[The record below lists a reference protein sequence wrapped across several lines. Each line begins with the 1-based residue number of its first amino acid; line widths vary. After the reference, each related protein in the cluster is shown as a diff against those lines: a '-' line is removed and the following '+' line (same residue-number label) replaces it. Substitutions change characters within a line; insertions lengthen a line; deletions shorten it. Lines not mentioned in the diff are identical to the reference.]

1 MLNETDLDAF
11 GYDYWSSD
19 YKTKVR
25 MQNMTP
31 MSMVKEFSQT
41 LDQDPQPYLYA
52 GLIAEEADEWRSEY
66 LRDTKADQLK
76 ELADLVYVIYGFAN
90 AKGWDLDEAVR
101 RVHVNNLGRCIQPCD
116 RCNGEGIVDKFSTW
130 EGTCEVCKGKG
141 TTVQRRAD
149 GKILKNPNYPKVDLT
164 DLV

>member
-1 MLNETDLDAF
+1 MLNDTDLDAF
-11 GYDYWSSD
+11 GYDYWVSD

-25 MQNMTP
+25 VQNMTP
-31 MSMVKEFSQT
+31 MSMVKEFSKKTEQV
-41 LDQDPQPYLYA
+41 PQPYLYA

-66 LRDTKADQLK
+66 QRDTGVEQLK

-101 RVHVNNLGRCIQPCD
+101 RVHLNNLGRCIQPD
-116 RCNGEGIVDKFSTW
+116 GS
-130 EGTCEVCKGKG
+130 
-141 TTVQRRAD
+141 VQRRAD
-149 GKILKNPNYPKVDLT
+149 GKIMKNPDYPKVDLT

>member
-11 GYDYWSSD
+11 GYSYWDSD

-25 MQNMTP
+25 VQNMTP
-31 MSMVKEFSQT
+31 MSMVKEFSKKTEQV
-41 LDQDPQPYLYA
+41 PQPYLYA

-66 LRDTKADQLK
+66 QRDTGVEQLK

-101 RVHVNNLGRCIQPCD
+101 RVHINNLGRCIQPD
-116 RCNGEGIVDKFSTW
+116 GSVK
-130 EGTCEVCKGKG
+130 
-141 TTVQRRAD
+141 RRAD
-149 GKILKNPNYPKVDLT
+149 GKIMKNPDYPKVDLT